1 MILDALIFLELLFG
15 FELVIFHE
23 MHNYVMSE
31 VVKVIELV
39 GRSEQGWTEKSGKQL
54 R

>member
-1 MILDALIFLELLFG
+1 MHKYFWNRYLR

-39 GRSEQGWTEKSGKQL
+39 GSSEQGWTEGSVSSI

>member
-1 MILDALIFLELLFG
+1 MR

-39 GRSEQGWTEKSGKQL
+39 GSSEQGWTEAAQASI